1 MIRVYIPLQVQEQIP
16 VTYQEEAEDTSSQY
30 LIDNFAVTLKKKKKG
45 KQMKIQLHTSS
56 WGRTQ

>member
-1 MIRVYIPLQVQEQIP
+1 MIHVYIPLQVQEQVP
-16 VTYQEEAEDTSSQY
+16 VTYQEEAEDTNSQY
-30 LIDNFAVTLKKKKKG
+30 FIDNFAVTLKKKG